1 MTLDIPH
8 PSVPT
13 WFTYCFGYNSGTKLA
28 SAMKLDQG
36 IKLENYYRKNA
47 ESIEETDAV
56 CGAGGVTLTLPL
68 TLTLTLTLTLIP
80 NRRSISEGGVYCKQ
94 ERRGVP

>member
-1 MTLDIPH
+1 MTLDILH

-36 IKLENYYRKNA
+36 IKLEKYYRKND
-47 ESIEETDAV
+47 ESIEETDAF
-56 CGAGGVTLTLPL
+56 CGAGGVTLNL
-68 TLTLTLTLTLIP
+68 
-80 NRRSISEGGVYCKQ
+80 NQ
-94 ERRGVP
+94 RRGVP